1 MNKKNISK
9 VTFVLSLIFIV
20 IGYILPYDSLEFIFG
35 QGLRPL
41 GLVSLYINPILGLIG
56 VLYSVINKQ
65 WILLVLNIISIFS
78 FFIIMYIGYAV

>member
-65 WILLVLNIISIFS
+65 WIFLVLNIISIFS